1 MNSIPVGDDDLQAF
15 LDRRLS
21 PERLA
26 VVEAYLAAHPDIAA
40 RLERTAAAEAFLGD
54 ALRAKFE
61 EPIPARLRVATLSA
75 ARRERGYGLMRQ
87 AAAVILIVGIS
98 ATGGWFARD
107 VKQRPDLP
115 APDRLAM
122 ASTHAYAAFRTFS
135 VEVRHPVEVAASET
149 PHLSQW
155 ISNRLQRP
163 LAPPDLAALGFRLMG
178 GRVLPTEGAPAAQ
191 LMYDNDRGTR
201 LTVYVQPMEVASEEF
216 HYTSREGVQMV
227 SWSRDHLAMAVTGRV
242 TQAELMS
249 VAQTVQRE
257 IGSPATP

>member
-26 VVEAYLAAHPDIAA
+26 VVEVYLAAHPDIAM
-40 RLERTAAAEAFLGD
+40 RLERTAAAEALLGD

-75 ARRERGYGLMRQ
+75 GRRERGNALLRQ
-87 AAAVILIVGIS
+87 AAAVALIVGVS
-98 ATGGWFARD
+98 AAGGWFARD
-107 VKQRPDLP
+107 MGPRPGLP
-115 APDRLAM
+115 VPDRLAL
-122 ASTHAYAAFRTFS
+122 ASTQAYAAFRTFS

-155 ISNRLQRP
+155 ISTRLKRP
-163 LAPPDLAALGFRLMG
+163 LAPPDLAASGFRLMG
-178 GRVLPTEGAPAAQ
+178 GRVLPTEGTPAAQ
-191 LMYDNDRGTR
+191 LMYDNDRGAR
-201 LTVYVQPMEVASEEF
+201 LTVYVQPVEMDSEEF
-216 HYTSREGVQMV
+216 HYTSRDGVQMV
-227 SWSRDHLAMAVTGRV
+227 FWSRDHLAMAVTGRV

-257 IGSPATP
+257 IGSSATP